1 MKAAVHTRYGPP
13 SVVRILDVEAP
24 AAGPDDVLI
33 KVHATTVNRTD
44 CAYRAGKPVPLRVV
58 YGPLKPRATILGNE
72 FAGQVV
78 ALGSGVTRFALGDR
92 VFGYNEGR
100 FGAHAEYLVM
110 RQDGPL
116 TTIPTDLGYEQ
127 AAPSIEGSHYALSL
141 IRAATIAPGHE
152 VLVNGATGGIGSAAV
167 QLAKGLGATVTGVC
181 DSAHLEVVRDLGA
194 DHVIDYT
201 RADFTKGERTYDV
214 VIDAVGKRS
223 FGACRPVLRTHGIY
237 LSSELGPFWQNPVL
251 SLVTPLLRGKKVL
264 FPIPRQNQQL
274 VEYLKGLIEAGTF
287 RPLIDRRYPLD
298 EIVDAYTYVDS
309 GQKIGNVVI
318 GVGR

>member
-13 SVVRILDVEAP
+13 SVVRIQDVDP
-24 AAGPDDVLI
+24 PSAGPDDLLI
-33 KVHATTVNRTD
+33 KVHTTTVNRTD

-58 YGPLKPRATILGNE
+58 YGLGRPRATILGNE

-78 ALGSGVTRFALGDR
+78 AVGRGVTRFALRDR

-110 RQDGPL
+110 PQDGPL

-127 AAPSIEGSHYALSL
+127 GAPSIEGSHYALSL
-141 IRAATIAPGHE
+141 VRAATVGPGQD

-181 DSAHLEVVRDLGA
+181 GSAHLEVVRGLGA

-201 RADFTKGERTYDV
+201 TADFTKGGRSYDV
-214 VIDAVGKRS
+214 VIDAVGKSS
-223 FGACRPVLRTHGIY
+223 FGACKSILRDRGSY

-251 SLVTPLLRGKKVL
+251 ALVTPLLRGRKVL
-264 FPIPRQNQQL
+264 FPIPRQNQEI
-274 VEYLKGLIEAGTF
+274 VEYLKGLMQAGTF
-287 RPLIDRRYPLD
+287 RPLIDRHYRLD
-298 EIVDAYTYVDS
+298 EIVEAYRYVDS

-318 GVGR
+318 DVAR

>member
-13 SVVRILDVEAP
+13 SVVRILEVAMP
-24 AAGPDDVLI
+24 VTGPDQVLI

-44 CAYRAGKPVPLRVV
+44 CAYRACKPAALRVV
-58 YGPLKPRATILGNE
+58 YGPITPKVTILGNE

-78 ALGSGVTRFALGDR
+78 ALGDGVTRFALGDR
-92 VFGYNEGR
+92 VFGYNEGP

-116 TTIPTDLGYEQ
+116 ATIPADLGYEQ

-141 IRAATIAPGHE
+141 IRAATIGPGHD
-152 VLVNGATGGIGSAAV
+152 VLVNGATGGIGSAVV

-181 DSAHLEVVRDLGA
+181 GPAHLEVVRGLGA

-201 RADFTKGERTYDV
+201 TADFTRSGRGYDV
-214 VIDAVGKRS
+214 VIDAVGKSS
-223 FGACRPVLRTHGIY
+223 FGACKPVLRTHGIY
-237 LSSELGPFWQNPVL
+237 LSSELGMFWQNPVL
-251 SLVTPLLRGKKVL
+251 ALVTPLLRGRKVL

-274 VEYLKGLIEAGTF
+274 VEYLKGLIESGTF

-318 GVGR
+318 GVGP